1 MSVYLIGFFVSTLI
15 IKATNVI
22 KKNQRFVLILVAL
35 LIPCLIAGLRDKCIG
50 TDVQTYLSQMTDAA
64 ISAENFSDYMTT
76 RWFMIWRNLYV
87 SDYEIGFSTTVYIVA
102 KLFRNIYAVQFV
114 IQGLVIVPIC
124 YSLYKNNQT
133 QNSLCWVGFYFFGFY
148 FF

>member
-1 MSVYLIGFFVSTLI
+1 
-15 IKATNVI
+15 
-22 KKNQRFVLILVAL
+22 
-35 LIPCLIAGLRDKCIG
+35 
-50 TDVQTYLSQMTDAA
+50 
-64 ISAENFSDYMTT
+64 MTT

-133 QNSLCWVGFYFFGFY
+133 QNSLCWVGILTYYFM
-148 FF
+148 FFNSSLNLMRQSIAMAFIFWLLLFLRIKTIRYAVSLPL